1 MHGPDWLEVWLAPVI
16 LLAAGGFFLYLS
28 IKTQKEHRIGQHN
41 ELHSGIEI
49 SVFDKRIIDT
59 NKGWIFFTLFL
70 GGMALGAHVV
80 FEYILH
86 MYDTTPIDSFTHGLS
101 AMGITAIVLNLY
113 LTKKRRLYYP
123 ISIVA
128 AWIGFI
134 LWEIY
139 EWIQVS
145 ITGASGFIQ
154 TEPIDM
160 AVDLW
165 VDTLGALSVC
175 FIYDE
180 FTD

>member
-1 MHGPDWLEVWLAPVI
+1 MHGPYWLENWIVPAVF
-16 LLAAGGFFLYLS
+16 LAAGSFFLYLA
-28 IKTQKEHRIGQHN
+28 IKTQKVHRRGQHN
-41 ELHSGIEI
+41 EMHSGIEI
-49 SVFDKRIIDT
+49 DFFNKRIIDT
-59 NKGWIFFTLFL
+59 NKGWVFFTLFL
-70 GGMALGAHVV
+70 GGMALGSHVI

-101 AMGITAIVLNLY
+101 AMGITSIVLNFY
-113 LTKKRRLYYP
+113 LTKKRQLYYP
-123 ISIVA
+123 ISIFA
-128 AWIGFI
+128 AWVGFI

-145 ITGASGFIQ
+145 LTGASGFIQ